1 MIWAEEQISQY
12 GAPIA
17 HRHILIQQRRLGDGV
32 HEDLEENITAK
43 Y

>member
-12 GAPIA
+12 GATIV
-17 HRHILIQQRRLGDGV
+17 HNHILIEQGRLGNGV
-32 HEDLEENITAK
+32 HKDLEENITTK